1 MKSTNFYKKMSV
13 IALSCVFVL
22 VGIVAAQ
29 DLNQQKQDLINQI
42 KAIDAKLKASPSAE
56 EYEELIEK
64 RKKLEAEVKA
74 INEKLKSDV
83 EAMQKINSVKKAFND
98 GNNAY
103 KLGQYQQA
111 LEYYNKALSIDSTF
125 YSAYYGKGL
134 TLKKMRK
141 YREAAEAYHGAI
153 RHNPTYTEAYV
164 ALGKIYTALNKHDD
178 AVETY
183 QKGVKND
190 PSSAKLY
197 YELGAVYLNN
207 KKDYQKAYQNFSKAV
222 QLNPEYD
229 LAFYSLGVSL
239 TELARYDEAVMA
251 LENALAV
258 TKRRNWES
266 PYYRLA
272 VVYNKQGNHSAAKE
286 AAVNALNADSDYA
299 PAAYE
304 AGKACKELKQYDQA
318 IKYFQQAAKDRVWK
332 RAAEYE
338 IDLIEN
344 RDKYGLE

>member
-1 MKSTNFYKKMSV
+1 MSV
-13 IALSCVFVL
+13 IALSCVFL
-22 VGIVAAQ
+22 FVGIVAAQ
-29 DLNQQKQDLINQI
+29 DLNQQKQELINQI
-42 KAIDAKLKASPSAE
+42 KAIDAKLKAGPTAE
-56 EYEELIEK
+56 EYDELIEK
-64 RKKLEAEVKA
+64 RKELETEVKA

-98 GNNAY
+98 GNNAF

-111 LEYYNKALSIDSTF
+111 LQYYNKAISLDSTF

-141 YREAAEAYHGAI
+141 YREAAKAHQGAI
-153 RHNPTYTEAYV
+153 RHNPTYTQAYV
-164 ALGKIYTALNKHDD
+164 ALGKIYADLDKYDD
-178 AVETY
+178 AIETY
-183 QKGVKND
+183 KKGVGND

-207 KKDYQKAYQNFSKAV
+207 KKDYQKAFQNFSKAV

-229 LAFYSLGVSL
+229 LAFYSMGVSL
-239 TELARYDEAVMA
+239 TELTRYEQAADA
-251 LENALAV
+251 LNNALTV
-258 TKRRNWES
+258 TNRRNWAS
-266 PYYRLA
+266 PHYRLA
-272 VVYNKQGNHSAAKE
+272 VIYNKQGNPTAAKE
-286 AAVNALNADSDYA
+286 EAVKALDAKSNYA

-304 AGKACKELKQYDQA
+304 AGKACKELQQYDQA
-318 IKYFQQAAKDRVWK
+318 IEYFEQAAKDRVWK

-338 IDLIEN
+338 IDLIIN